1 MKENNDYC
9 GFLCSEIIDRQEAI
23 INDIYEFA
31 KVNPEFAL
39 VMLDKIVQEAHD
51 AKMYLASKIDNEIV
65 L

>member
-1 MKENNDYC
+1 MKEGDDYC

-39 VMLDKIVQEAHD
+39 VMLGKIVEKTHD

>member
-1 MKENNDYC
+1 MEDKRDQC

-39 VMLDKIVQEAHD
+39 VMLEKIVVKSHD

>member
-39 VMLDKIVQEAHD
+39 QMLDKIVEKSHD

>member
-1 MKENNDYC
+1 MKEGDDYC

-39 VMLDKIVQEAHD
+39 QMLDKIVHKSHY
-51 AKMYLASKIDNEIV
+51 AKMYLASKIDNEIF